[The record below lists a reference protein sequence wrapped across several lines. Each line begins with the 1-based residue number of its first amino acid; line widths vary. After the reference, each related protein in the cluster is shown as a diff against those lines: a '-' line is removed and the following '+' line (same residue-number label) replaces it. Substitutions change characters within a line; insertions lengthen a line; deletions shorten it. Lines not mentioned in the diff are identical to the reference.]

1 MNILY
6 LITGLGLGGAEKVV
20 IDLADQMNALGHN
33 VKIAYLTGEMLLRP
47 ASIEI
52 EIISLDMNSKND
64 LFSASKKYKQLVRYF
79 KPNVVHAHM
88 IHANVFARLNRI
100 GCALPKLIC
109 TAHNSNEGGKL
120 RMLAYR
126 ATNCLS
132 DINSNVSQEATAAL
146 INKGAFSKSNLITV
160 YNGINL
166 SKFQKESDNI
176 QFKKKTVN
184 LIAIGRFSDQKDYPN
199 LINAFAQLK
208 KTIDTDTDVK
218 LTIVGDGELRSEIED
233 LIKQLDLN
241 KDITLLGRRSDIPEL
256 LNQADIFVLASK
268 HEGLPTVVI
277 EAMACECYV
286 VATDCG
292 GSAEILGGTGQLVS
306 IGDSQALANA
316 LQKAIN
322 FSNEDRV
329 DNNSRARKR
338 TEQLFSLET
347 SVQKWLALYEAK

>member
-199 LINAFAQLK
+199 LINAFAVLK
-208 KTIDTDTDVK
+208 SQNNSNVK
-218 LTIVGDGELRSEIED
+218 LNIVGDGELRSEIEI
-233 LIKQLDLN
+233 LIKELQLEE
-241 KDITLLGRRSDIPEL
+241 DITLLGRRSDIPQL
-256 LNQADIFVLASK
+256 LSQADIFVLASK
-268 HEGLPTVVI
+268 FEGFGLVVA
-277 EAMACECYV
+277 EAMACESYV
-286 VATDCG
+286 VATDSG
-292 GSAEILGGTGQLVS
+292 GVAEVMGNTGKLVP
-306 IGDSQALANA
+306 IQNSQALADA
-316 LQKAIN
+316 LQNAIALSSKDRMQNNRKA
-322 FSNEDRV
+322 
-329 DNNSRARKR
+329 RARV
-338 TEQLFSLET
+338 EQLFSLET
-347 SVQKWLALYEAK
+347 SVQKWLALYEA